1 MKVHKII
8 LIGALLFDLALACAQ
23 EKKPDL
29 KLVFYNTENFFDS
42 ENDPNVNDEE
52 FLPEGSRHWTFYRFN
67 EKAKNI
73 YKVLAAIGEFSFPD
87 IVAMCEV
94 ENSFVLDYLLK
105 QTPMKVIPMAYV
117 HKESSDPRGIDVC
130 ILYRTDKL
138 KLLRSE
144 FIKAR
149 KGNSEEQRT
158 RDIVYAV
165 FQTKQND
172 ILHVFANHW
181 PSRRGGEL
189 ETQQKRNM
197 MAAALRGKID
207 FLLKTDPSAKIV
219 ITGDFNDNPFNQS
232 ITKNLKTQKPG
243 AAVITGNLYN
253 LSSQFIKTYG
263 TGTIKYRG
271 NWAVYD
277 QIIVSGS
284 LLNHHAL
291 NTCESCA
298 GVFNKSFL
306 LTEDKTNMGYAPFRT
321 FTGLKYT
328 GGFSDHLP
336 VYLNLYF
343 KAR

>member
-1 MKVHKII
+1 MKI
-8 LIGALLFDLALACAQ
+8 LKLLLGILVFNIGLGKAQ
-23 EKKPDL
+23 QKSPDL
-29 KLVFYNTENFFDS
+29 KLVFYNVENFFDC
-42 ENDPNVNDEE
+42 ENDPKVNDEE
-52 FLPEGSRHWTFYRFN
+52 FLPEGSRYWTHYRFN
-67 EKAKNI
+67 EKAKNLH
-73 YKVLAAIGEFSFPD
+73 KVLSAIGEFSFPD
-87 IVAMCEV
+87 IIGMCEV
-94 ENSFVLDYLLK
+94 ENALVLDYLLK
-105 QTPMKVIPMAYV
+105 KTPMKSVPLAYV

-144 FIKAR
+144 FIKINH
-149 KGNSEEQRT
+149 KNGTEFQT
-158 RDIVYAV
+158 RSIVYAV

-189 ETQQKRNM
+189 ESQQKRTL
-197 MAAALRGKID
+197 AASTLRIKLDSI
-207 FLLKTDPSAKIV
+207 FKSDPSAKVV
-219 ITGDFNDNPFNQS
+219 ITGDFNDNPFNHS
-232 ITKNLKTQKPG
+232 LTKTLKVQK
-243 AAVITGNLYN
+243 TGTPVSASTLYN
-253 LSSQFIKTYG
+253 LSSNFIKTYS

-284 LLNHHAL
+284 LLNSKGLSA
-291 NTCESCA
+291 CEKCA
-298 GVFNKSFL
+298 GVFNKQFL
-306 LTEDKTNMGYAPFRT
+306 LTEDKTNMGYTPFRT

-343 KAR
+343 NSK